1 MKIARVHIENY
12 RSIKQLD
19 FSPNNYCALIGENN
33 AGKSNILKAINL
45 VLGETWPTDRTF
57 TEEDFNDYNT
67 ENDIVIQIYFDS
79 TIDEWRNN
87 CKCEIAGFELRGK
100 AYKRRVKS
108 KPAGTLVVDFVC
120 IDKKGRPCQYPATPY
135 KEGERYTGQYY
146 QLKVSKE
153 LRERVPFIYVDVM
166 RDYNKQDP
174 SNRWS
179 ILRRLFNDINT
190 SLSSDKT
197 TVNVE
202 TSAGKKKMTRKQ
214 AFELKIKEA
223 YSFLQTEQFIEIE
236 SKIRT
241 NSLEQMGIDSAEGDI
256 AIRFDTYD
264 SMNVFKNLQL
274 YVDQMGIST
283 TADMVGAGLQSAIV
297 IAIFRTYEEIKKE
310 GAIFA
315 IEEPEVYLH
324 PQKQRYFSTI
334 LSRLSGQNQVFITT
348 HSPTFIRLYEPEN
361 VCLIRRNNADGTTA
375 KLCEREQIVKT
386 EKEAL
391 KLENYFDNQRNE
403 MFFAKGV
410 IFVEGATEKFAFPY
424 AGRKMDVDIDRY
436 GISVVECGGKGN
448 LLTFAKVATAFGIPY
463 VVVADEDIKD
473 LAAIKDPEKKKKAEA
488 ENANHTKKNTALKD
502 FVPAAQ
508 KTTYR
513 VKINED
519 ELVRRSVDGLRN
531 MEAIPKARIITQ
543 TADIQIDNPGV
554 TYIERGIKTA
564 ALEDSYSSL
573 PNILAIIG
581 GQTLTKRATVAEILK
596 QSGRLQDFLN
606 NPQMFIENATQIILD
621 VRRTLAID
629 GISYKKLYGEEYY
642 VQEIFDSA
650 ELIANLDR
658 NAVAVDHSV
667 YDYIVYDSTTVE
679 KPFALALDNDPDVK
693 MFFKLPSRFKVDTPI
708 GTYNPDWAVYVEID
722 GSKKLYFI
730 LETKGKT
737 NELDLRGRE
746 DLKIRCGKAHFK
758 AIGSSAELYVA
769 TKWNDFKV
777 RNI

>member
-236 SKIRT
+236 SNGHFFHLFLT
-241 NSLEQMGIDSAEGDI
+241 HT
-256 AIRFDTYD
+256 IRFEAHILRSNIDQRRLIQHVNLIKSLHSIAVYGKNTVFFPHDYIIVLQFLD
-264 SMNVFKNLQL
+264 SGFRQL
-274 YVDQMGIST
+274 Y
-283 TADMVGAGLQSAIV
+283 
-297 IAIFRTYEEIKKE
+297 RTR
-310 GAIFA
+310 
-315 IEEPEVYLH
+315 
-324 PQKQRYFSTI
+324 Q
-334 LSRLSGQNQVFITT
+334 
-348 HSPTFIRLYEPEN
+348 FIRN
-361 VCLIRRNNADGTTA
+361 DTQTSRT
-375 KLCEREQIVKT
+375 ER
-386 EKEAL
+386 L
-391 KLENYFDNQRNE
+391 R
-403 MFFAKGV
+403 
-410 IFVEGATEKFAFPY
+410 
-424 AGRKMDVDIDRY
+424 
-436 GISVVECGGKGN
+436 
-448 LLTFAKVATAFGIPY
+448 FG
-463 VVVADEDIKD
+463 
-473 LAAIKDPEKKKKAEA
+473 
-488 ENANHTKKNTALKD
+488 NHT
-502 FVPAAQ
+502 P
-508 KTTYR
+508 
-513 VKINED
+513 
-519 ELVRRSVDGLRN
+519 
-531 MEAIPKARIITQ
+531 
-543 TADIQIDNPGV
+543 
-554 TYIERGIKTA
+554 
-564 ALEDSYSSL
+564 
-573 PNILAIIG
+573 
-581 GQTLTKRATVAEILK
+581 
-596 QSGRLQDFLN
+596 
-606 NPQMFIENATQIILD
+606 
-621 VRRTLAID
+621 
-629 GISYKKLYGEEYY
+629 
-642 VQEIFDSA
+642 
-650 ELIANLDR
+650 
-658 NAVAVDHSV
+658 
-667 YDYIVYDSTTVE
+667 
-679 KPFALALDNDPDVK
+679 
-693 MFFKLPSRFKVDTPI
+693 
-708 GTYNPDWAVYVEID
+708 
-722 GSKKLYFI
+722 
-730 LETKGKT
+730 
-737 NELDLRGRE
+737 
-746 DLKIRCGKAHFK
+746 
-758 AIGSSAELYVA
+758 
-769 TKWNDFKV
+769 
-777 RNI
+777 

>member
-348 HSPTFIRLYEPEN
+348 HSPTFIRLYEPGN

-508 KTTYR
+508 MFWMIPNIEA
-513 VKINED
+513 VMGINENTD
-519 ELVRRSVDGLRN
+519 N
-531 MEAIPKARIITQ
+531 KIKQAMEYLKAKKGKD
-543 TADIQIDNPGV
+543 DIAAEMKNP
-554 TYIERGIKTA
+554 
-564 ALEDSYSSL
+564 L
-573 PNILAIIG
+573 LAIMRMIG
-581 GQTLTKRATVAEILK
+581 INKE
-596 QSGRLQDFLN
+596 D
-606 NPQMFIENATQIILD
+606 
-621 VRRTLAID
+621 
-629 GISYKKLYGEEYY
+629 
-642 VQEIFDSA
+642 
-650 ELIANLDR
+650 
-658 NAVAVDHSV
+658 
-667 YDYIVYDSTTVE
+667 
-679 KPFALALDNDPDVK
+679 KPND
-693 MFFKLPSRFKVDTPI
+693 
-708 GTYNPDWAVYVEID
+708 
-722 GSKKLYFI
+722 
-730 LETKGKT
+730 
-737 NELDLRGRE
+737 
-746 DLKIRCGKAHFK
+746 
-758 AIGSSAELYVA
+758 
-769 TKWNDFKV
+769 
-777 RNI
+777 